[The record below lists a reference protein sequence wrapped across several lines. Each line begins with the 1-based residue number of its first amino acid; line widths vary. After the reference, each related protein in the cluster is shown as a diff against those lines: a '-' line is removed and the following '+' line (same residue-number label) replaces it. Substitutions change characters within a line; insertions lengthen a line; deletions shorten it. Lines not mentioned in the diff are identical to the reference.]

1 MPERLERLRALV
13 RELEAEL
20 ERLDEI
26 DPETRDVLREA
37 ASEIDDAL
45 AEQSPEQ
52 LRPRTL
58 TERLTETVESIE
70 ASHPTLAAVVN
81 RMADALGQLGI

>member
-1 MPERLERLRALV
+1 
-13 RELEAEL
+13 
-20 ERLDEI
+20 
-26 DPETRDVLREA
+26 
-37 ASEIDDAL
+37 
-45 AEQSPEQ
+45 
-52 LRPRTL
+52 L

>member
-45 AEQSPEQ
+45 SEQSPEQ

-58 TERLTETVESIE
+58 TERLTEAVESIE